1 LSSNELET
9 SDRTSLNMTLK
20 KSCRMQTSDEFL
32 WKLLSDAATLP
43 VFKPRRQER
52 SCLKSVKKYKKN
64 NNIMP

>member
-1 LSSNELET
+1 
-9 SDRTSLNMTLK
+9 
-20 KSCRMQTSDEFL
+20 MQTSDEFL

-52 SCLKSVKKYKKN
+52 CLKSVKKYKKN